1 MNRAGFIFMLMFAL
15 LFLGCS
21 SIRGALFAQESAA
34 DIAFVRPL
42 PPENTPK
49 IEASAVPKSIL
60 GNGRMDSKSLAHFL
74 RKTNPLVE
82 KDFAEDFAEIYVE
95 EAALEGVN
103 HDIAF
108 SQMCLETGFLSFGGL
123 VTPDMNNFCGLGS
136 TGPGVP
142 GERFPTARIG
152 VRAQIQHLKVYATD
166 APLKQELVDPRR
178 HLVPAGSAPT
188 IDELA
193 GSWAQDREYA
203 EKIKKILNRLYKNS
217 FTN

>member
-1 MNRAGFIFMLMFAL
+1 MFAL
-15 LFLGCS
+15 LIIGCS
-21 SIRGALFAQESAA
+21 STQEALYAQESAA
-34 DIAFVRPL
+34 LAFARPL
-42 PPENTPK
+42 PPVNIPK
-49 IEASAVPKSIL
+49 IEETAVPGSIL
-60 GNGRMDSKSLAHFL
+60 GNGRMDSKSLAGFL

-82 KDFAEDFAEIYVE
+82 KEFAEDFAEIYVE
-95 EAALEGVN
+95 EAAIEGVN

-108 SQMCLETGFLSFGGL
+108 SQMCLETGYLSFGGL

-166 APLKQELVDPRR
+166 APLSGELVDPRR

-188 IDELA
+188 LDGLS

-217 FTN
+217 FAN